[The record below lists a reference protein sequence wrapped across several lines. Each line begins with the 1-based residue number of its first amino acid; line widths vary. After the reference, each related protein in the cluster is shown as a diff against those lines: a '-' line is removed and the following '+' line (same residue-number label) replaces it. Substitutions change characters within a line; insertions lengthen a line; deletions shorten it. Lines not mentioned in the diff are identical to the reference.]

1 MMATGFLLS
10 LSVIPT
16 VSLGNSAIQ
25 SAGAQTEPTH
35 HHHHHHRHTELFM
48 QKESSG
54 ISTWHLLRLNQ
65 YRHLRQLQG
74 VLVVGTGALM
84 W

>member
-25 SAGAQTEPTH
+25 SAGAQQNQQQ
-35 HHHHHHRHTELFM
+35 HHRHTELFM

>member
-25 SAGAQTEPTH
+25 SAGAQTEPKTTTTT
-35 HHHHHHRHTELFM
+35 HRHTELFM